1 MTLLT
6 ALAAAAVAI
15 IAATAVTLI
24 LQQRRAL
31 AKVTSVLSGSDEP
44 EFGPGLVHL
53 RGKATRA
60 PSYIPPTDEV
70 VWRPRLRRLSLGAV
84 ALDGH
89 HRSEYEL
96 SL

>member
-1 MTLLT
+1 VTLLT
-6 ALAAAAVAI
+6 ALAIAALVI

-31 AKVTSVLSGSDEP
+31 ARVTSALAGSDES
-44 EFGPGLVHL
+44 EFAPSHVHL

-89 HRSEYEL
+89 QRPEYEL